1 MKLQTVISA
10 KATFACFG
18 NPYKQGSFVISGG
31 FQFIDTYLPRRAG
44 GTRGQGDTCSFPQIL
59 TEIEAKPDPSKY
71 FRATAK

>member
-31 FQFIDTYLPRRAG
+31 FQFIDTYLASRAG
-44 GTRGQGDTCSFPQIL
+44 GLRVRGVTNTQIDDWGWMKHRL
-59 TEIEAKPDPSKY
+59 VQKSDAES
-71 FRATAK
+71 